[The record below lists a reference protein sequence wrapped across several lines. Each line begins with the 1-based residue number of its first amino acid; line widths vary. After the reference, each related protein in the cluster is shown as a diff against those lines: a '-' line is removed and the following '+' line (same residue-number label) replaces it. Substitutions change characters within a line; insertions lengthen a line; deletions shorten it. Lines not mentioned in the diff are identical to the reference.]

1 MPQRRKFTSRECTIA
16 LILAVVWVGPARP
29 GIETQW
35 LPRSISF
42 ARPNGSFLWK
52 KSRQPR
58 RSQITVLQVAP
69 AKKSSKRQLLWAGK
83 ETLDAVDLRPG
94 IIRENITTEG
104 INVNGLGL
112 GEQLRIGPVLLQV
125 SAVCTPCDQLEKV
138 RPGLRREIYG
148 RRGML
153 RQVLRGGTIRAGDA
167 IARVAAASS

>member
-1 MPQRRKFTSRECTIA
+1 MASVVHLFRAPKRRLSMEEVEAADAITDF
-16 LILAVVWVGPARP
+16 G
-29 GIETQW
+29 
-35 LPRSISF
+35 F
-42 ARPNGSFLWK
+42 AGC
-52 KSRQPR
+52 
-58 RSQITVLQVAP
+58 AH
-69 AKKSSKRQLLWAGK
+69 AKKKGLRQVLLVDK
-83 ETLDAVDLRPG
+83 ETLDAMDLRPG

-153 RQVLRGGTIRAGDA
+153 CQVLRGGTIRAGEA
-167 IARVAAASS
+167 IARAAAASW